1 MKQIKPSDAARIS
14 GGTIPSPES
23 LGIDTMPIPRAEPNP
38 LEQSSPPREPQP
50 VAPIPGQAS

>member
-38 LEQSSPPREPQP
+38 IDPSPTREPQP
-50 VAPIPGQAS
+50 AAPIPRQAG